1 MTNGPMDAL
10 YREVVLD
17 HHRHPRGAAAL
28 DDYDVQAS
36 GKNPSCGDEVTLQ
49 MRFDGDRIAA
59 VGVLSQG
66 CAISTSSGSM
76 MAELV
81 TGLTLDEASEVAER
95 FRRIMHGG
103 EFPTD
108 VDLGDLEALE
118 GVKKFPVRVKCA
130 LLPWVTLLDA
140 VLAGR
145 QGRQPQPISTEDIT
159 AHGNTMDVS
168 LEERQ

>member
-17 HHRHPRGAAAL
+17 HHRHPRGAVAL

-49 MRFDGDRIAA
+49 MRFDGDRISA

-81 TGLTLDEASEVAER
+81 TGLTLEEASEVAER

-118 GVKKFPVRVKCA
+118 GVARAAPAYRVTRGESEDAAPRA
-130 LLPWVTLLDA
+130 LRLLER
-140 VLAGR
+140 V
-145 QGRQPQPISTEDIT
+145 IED
-159 AHGNTMDVS
+159 HG
-168 LEERQ
+168 

>member
-1 MTNGPMDAL
+1 MDGPMDSL

-17 HHRHPRGAAAL
+17 HHRNPRGARPL

-49 MRFDGDRIAA
+49 VRFDGDRIAA
-59 VGVLSQG
+59 VGVLSEG

-76 MAELV
+76 MAELIE
-81 TGLTLDEASEVAER
+81 GRSLAEVEQVADR
-95 FRRIMHGG
+95 FKAVMHGN

-118 GVKKFPVRVKCA
+118 GVKQFPVRIKCA
-130 LLPWVTLLDA
+130 LLPWITLLDA
-140 VLAGR
+140 LLAHH
-145 QGRQPQPISTEDIT
+145 QGREPEEISTEGLSDS
-159 AHGNTMDVS
+159 AEPMDVT
-168 LEERQ
+168 LEDRR

>member
-1 MTNGPMDAL
+1 MDAL

-17 HHRHPRGAAAL
+17 HHRHPRGATAL

-49 MRFDGDRIAA
+49 MRFDGERIAA

-95 FRRIMHGG
+95 FRRIMHGDA
-103 EFPTD
+103 FPTD

-168 LEERQ
+168 LEERR